1 MPYLAVADG
10 FHTVYYHLRET
21 FHRQELGIKTDN
33 LHLLPPI
40 YLAVFTSTTMRRRDD
55 HIFHA
60 ARHHLAEIL
69 ASVLQQGEG
78 RIEEK
83 SRYIVLQSA
92 HRLGIGE
99 AMQQLISRALS
110 MLLLYACPVW
120 DIGQIE

>member
-60 ARHHLAEIL
+60 ARHHPAQIL
-69 ASVLQQGEG
+69 TGIFQQGKG
-78 RIEEK
+78 RIENEGWN
-83 SRYIVLQSA
+83 IILQSA
-92 HRLGIGE
+92 HSLGIGE
-99 AMQQLISRALS
+99 TMQHYVS
-110 MLLLYACPVW
+110 
-120 DIGQIE
+120 

>member
-1 MPYLAVADG
+1 MPYPAVADG

-21 FHRQELGIKTDN
+21 FQRQELGIKTDN
-33 LHLLPPI
+33 LHFLPPV
-40 YLAVFTSTTMRRRDD
+40 YLAVLAAATMRRRDD

-60 ARHHLAEIL
+60 ARHHLAEIF
-69 ASVLQQGEG
+69 ASVLQQGER

-83 SRYIVLQSA
+83 SRNIVLQSA

-99 AMQQLISRALS
+99 TMQQLISRALS

-120 DIGQIE
+120 NIGQIE